1 MSRSWY
7 YKYNGRRVLMVDY
20 RDLMVDWYQLLDV
33 SVRSTFFYTS
43 NVLNVSVP
51 KLTPLISLISVTCWV
66 LVGKTDIYAG
76 FPNDSNLYFCS
87 SDNLL

>member
-1 MSRSWY
+1 
-7 YKYNGRRVLMVDY
+7 MVDY

-43 NVLNVSVP
+43 NVLNVSVS

-76 FPNDSNLYFCS
+76 FPNDSNLYLSS